1 MSKPDLKVVVS
12 NPPPPVVVT
21 PAPEQAEMPF
31 AIVNGEPVTHMPR
44 DLYIPPQALEVFL
57 EAFEG
62 PLDLL
67 LYLIRRQNLDVLDIP
82 IAEITRQY
90 MRYIE
95 LMQDLQLEL
104 AGEYLVMAATLAEIK
119 SRMLLPRPASA
130 TDGEQDPRAEL
141 VRRLQEYE
149 RFKRA
154 ASDVDVLPRLE
165 RDVFQASAELRDR
178 PVARVLPQVTLRE
191 MLLAFRDVATR
202 SQMFAHHHVQRE
214 ALSVRERMSS
224 VLAALEQGEF
234 VDFVRLFAPQ
244 EGRMGVTVT
253 FVAILELLREGL
265 VEIVQ
270 TEALAP
276 LHVRRA
282 PPVRTL
288 QLVPGMDQD
297 ETPSST

>member
-1 MSKPDLKVVVS
+1 
-12 NPPPPVVVT
+12 
-21 PAPEQAEMPF
+21 
-31 AIVNGEPVTHMPR
+31 
-44 DLYIPPQALEVFL
+44 
-57 EAFEG
+57 
-62 PLDLL
+62 
-67 LYLIRRQNLDVLDIP
+67 
-82 IAEITRQY
+82 
-90 MRYIE
+90 
-95 LMQDLQLEL
+95 
-104 AGEYLVMAATLAEIK
+104 
-119 SRMLLPRPASA
+119 
-130 TDGEQDPRAEL
+130 
-141 VRRLQEYE
+141 
-149 RFKRA
+149 
-154 ASDVDVLPRLE
+154 
-165 RDVFQASAELRDR
+165 
-178 PVARVLPQVTLRE
+178 

-214 ALSVRERMSS
+214 PLSVRERMSS
-224 VLAALEQGEF
+224 VLAALEPGEF
-234 VDFVRLFAPQ
+234 VDFMRLFAPQ